1 MAQNTSATPGSIQPC
16 AECRSLAIRWLDS
29 RSQDAHVNYYRCERC
44 GHVWTLP
51 KGETDLLPTNI
62 THKKNG

>member
-1 MAQNTSATPGSIQPC
+1 MAQGTSATPGSIQPC

-29 RSQDAHVNYYRCERC
+29 RSQHAELNYYRCERC

-51 KGETDLLPTNI
+51 KGETDVSSTAR
-62 THKKNG
+62 THKKDG

>member
-1 MAQNTSATPGSIQPC
+1 MSLNNSATPASIQPC

-29 RSQDAHVNYYRCERC
+29 TSQGALLNYYRCEKC

-51 KGETDLLPTNI
+51 KGESDVAPTAI
-62 THKKNG
+62 THRDNS